1 MIQYESNNEQECT
14 ICKRKY
20 LVTDIPYLFD
30 DKEQEYLCSYCKG
43 VVKDKGGSEMSLQKS
58 QERLRNQTKQLYDA
72 LDSISTP
79 VHEQD
84 PQEVIKSIFNAK
96 LRGVGKGREE
106 KRMMIFESLL

>member
-1 MIQYESNNEQECT
+1 
-14 ICKRKY
+14 
-20 LVTDIPYLFD
+20 
-30 DKEQEYLCSYCKG
+30 
-43 VVKDKGGSEMSLQKS
+43 MSLQKS

-79 VHEQD
+79 IHEQD

-106 KRMMIFESLL
+106 NDDIRIIALSCDYYFCFLIVIWMVGTDGIDIEGRG